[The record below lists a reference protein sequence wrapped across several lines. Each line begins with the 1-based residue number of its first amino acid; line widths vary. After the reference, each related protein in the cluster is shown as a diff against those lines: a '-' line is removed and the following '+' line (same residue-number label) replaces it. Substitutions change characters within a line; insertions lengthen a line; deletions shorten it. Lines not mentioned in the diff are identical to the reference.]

1 MARILI
7 VDDLV
12 SNRRALAVLLA
23 AEGHAVLEAPNGSAG
38 LALAQAEMPDL
49 IITDVLMPVVNGYE
63 FVRRL
68 RLGPATAAIPVL
80 FYTAPYGERE
90 ARALARAGGMP
101 FVLTKPPEPAE
112 VLKIV
117 GRVLAG
123 RMADEGQDALDAP
136 ADAASDLEQLQLVSD
151 QLSETTEDLR
161 LANARLRALLNIGLD
176 FASQRESDWRLR
188 RLCLAVQD
196 LFCATY
202 VTIGRLGRDDRRV
215 ERIIASDTDATSW
228 IAAGEAVSGIFRTV
242 VDERRPMRGIVP
254 GEGRGLALG
263 FPPSHPEVQAFLIVP
278 IASPSHAYG
287 WICLVGNEGLA
298 FDDEQQHQ
306 LLSLAGHVGRI
317 YELEHEIAERRQ
329 AEAALLA
336 SERLTRNLL
345 EHLPH
350 RILVKDRQ
358 SVVRFCNANLAAD
371 LHVRVEDVIGRNEF
385 AFYPR
390 HLAERYSAADRAVIE
405 SGVASSVDE
414 PYEADGA
421 ERWAHTVRVPYRDEQ
436 GVVTGVLVVFE
447 DITERRLREEQYQ
460 QAQKM
465 ETVGR
470 LAGGVAHDFN
480 NMLTAILGYCD
491 LVTDSL
497 EPSDARR
504 ADIAQI
510 HRAASTAAAL
520 TKQLLAFSRKEM
532 IEPTM
537 LDLNVVV
544 DGMQAMLRRLIR
556 EDVAIDIGLGSASG
570 HVVAD
575 RSQVEQIV
583 LNLALNARDAMPDG
597 GTLTIGT
604 SSVDLDER
612 FARAHQ
618 PLEAGVH
625 TALTVSDTGVGM
637 TPDVKARIFEPFFTT
652 KGAGRGT
659 GLGLASVHGII
670 ARSGGSVA
678 VESAVGAGSIFTVYF
693 PQTEAVAVPEVA
705 APPALVE
712 QAGTE
717 TVLVVEDAPELR
729 SLIERFLTR
738 QGYTV
743 LMAANAEEALHLF
756 DAHARIDVLL
766 TDVVLPGTSGPELS
780 RQLVESRPDLK
791 AIYMS
796 GYAEDTIVQRG
807 VLLPGLAFLSK
818 PFTASQLCMKVRR
831 TLDASPVLHWTARP
845 FGKAEVDRSPPR
857 I

>member
-12 SNRRALAVLLA
+12 SNRRALATVLA
-23 AEGHAVLEAPNGSAG
+23 AEGHTVLEAPNGSAG
-38 LALAQAEMPDL
+38 LAAAEAEMPDL
-49 IITDVLMPVVNGYE
+49 VITDVLMPIVNGYE

-68 RLGPATAAIPVL
+68 RLDPRTSAIPVL

-90 ARALARAGGMP
+90 ARALARAGGVP
-101 FVLTKPPEPAE
+101 FVLTKPPRAEE
-112 VLKIV
+112 VLRIV
-117 GRVLAG
+117 ARVLAG
-123 RMADEGQDALDAP
+123 PLTGQDDDVVDAP
-136 ADAASDLEQLQLVSD
+136 GAASDLEQLQLVSD

-176 FASQRESDWRLR
+176 FASQRESNLRLR
-188 RLCLAVQD
+188 RLCLSAQD

-202 VTIGRLGRDDRRV
+202 VTTGMLGRDDRRV
-215 ERIIASDTDATSW
+215 ERVVASDTEAASW
-228 IAAGEAVSGIFRTV
+228 IAAGDAVSGIFRTV
-242 VDERRPMRGIVP
+242 VDERRPMRGIIP
-254 GEGRGLALG
+254 GEGCGPVQG

-278 IASPSHAYG
+278 IASPSHVYG

-317 YELEHEIAERRQ
+317 YELEYEIAERRQ

-371 LHVRVEDVIGRNEF
+371 LHRRVDEIVGREES
-385 AFYPR
+385 AFYP
-390 HLAERYSAADRAVIE
+390 HHVAESYRAADRAVID

-414 PYEADGA
+414 SFEVDGA
-421 ERWAHTVRVPYRDEQ
+421 ERWAHTVRVPYRDEH
-436 GVVTGVLVVFE
+436 GDVTGVLVVFE
-447 DITERRLREEQYQ
+447 DITERRVREAQYQ

-491 LVTDSL
+491 LVTDSFG
-497 EPSDARR
+497 PGDPRR

-510 HRAASTAAAL
+510 HRAASTAASL
-520 TKQLLAFSRKEM
+520 TKQLLAFSRKEI
-532 IEPTM
+532 IEPTT
-537 LDLNVVV
+537 LDVHAVV
-544 DGMQAMLRRLIR
+544 DGMQAMLRRLIG
-556 EDVAIDIGLGSASG
+556 EDIAIVLGPGSASG

-604 SSVDLDER
+604 ATVDLDGR
-612 FARAHQ
+612 FVRAHG
-618 PLEAGVH
+618 PLEAGMH
-625 TALTVSDTGVGM
+625 TALTVTDTGVGM
-637 TPDVKARIFEPFFTT
+637 TPDIKARIFEPFFTT

-670 ARSGGSVA
+670 ARSGGSVE
-678 VESAVGAGSIFTVYF
+678 VESAVGAGSTFTVYF
-693 PQTEAVAVPEVA
+693 PQTA
-705 APPALVE
+705 APLPALPVAPAPLVV

-729 SLIERFLTR
+729 SLIDRFLSR

-743 LMAANAEEALHLF
+743 LMAEDAGEALRLF
-756 DAHARIDVLL
+756 DEHAGIDVLL
-766 TDVVLPGTSGPELS
+766 TDVVLPGTSGPALS
-780 RQLVESRPDLK
+780 RQLVESRPGLK
-791 AIYMS
+791 VIYMS
-796 GYAEDTIVQRG
+796 GYAEDAIVQRG
-807 VLLPGLAFLSK
+807 VLLPGLSFLSK
-818 PFTASQLCMKVRR
+818 PFTASQLCLKVRR
-831 TLDASPVLHWTARP
+831 TLDAGPVFH
-845 FGKAEVDRSPPR
+845 
-857 I
+857 